1 MTRAVTGKPKGRP
14 RGKPFRKGASPNPGG
29 KPKGGVSRGEVS
41 RRKIEKDA
49 RLLAREHGVE
59 AVEKL
64 ITMMRGVITVEVNEK
79 QVEVVVPPMAQ
90 LTAASA
96 ILDRGYGR
104 PPQALE
110 LMGNDGGTIQ
120 TEESDALEIIESR
133 LAVIRE
139 RLREEGHPL
148 LIE

>member
-14 RGKPFRKGASPNPGG
+14 RGKPFQKGASPNPGG
-29 KPKGGVSRGEVS
+29 KPKGDVSRGEVS
-41 RRKIEKDA
+41 RRKIDMDA

-64 ITMMRGVITVEVNEK
+64 ITMMRGVITVQVNEK
-79 QVEVVVPPMAQ
+79 EVEVVVPPMAQ

-104 PPQALE
+104 PPQAPE
-110 LMGNDGGTIQ
+110 LMGNDGGAIQ
-120 TEESDALEIIESR
+120 TEKSDALEIIVSR

-139 RLREEGHPL
+139 RLRAEGHPL

>member
-1 MTRAVTGKPKGRP
+1 
-14 RGKPFRKGASPNPGG
+14 
-29 KPKGGVSRGEVS
+29 
-41 RRKIEKDA
+41 
-49 RLLAREHGVE
+49 
-59 AVEKL
+59 
-64 ITMMRGVITVEVNEK
+64 MMRGVITVEVNEK
-79 QVEVVVPPMAQ
+79 EVEVVVPPMAQ

-110 LMGNDGGTIQ
+110 LMGNDGGAIQ
-120 TEESDALEIIESR
+120 TEETEESNALEIIKSR